1 VRPKQEEPV
10 SLSNRSLV
18 SIVVGSL
25 ALGGGLGVALAA
37 DPAQERHLAME
48 QVNDAAQPLFAIAKK
63 EAPFDAA
70 VVGKNAGT
78 ILEKLKQA
86 QGLFPA
92 GSSGGKSRAKPEIWN
107 DAAGFDKAMKDAQAA
122 VTKLAA
128 AKDEAAFAAA
138 IGALGASCK
147 GCHEKYRLPKQ

>member
-1 VRPKQEEPV
+1 MG
-10 SLSNRSLV
+10 LSNRSLL
-18 SIVVGSL
+18 SIVVASL

-37 DPAQERHLAME
+37 DPAQERHMAME

-70 VVGKNAGT
+70 VASKNAST

-92 GSSGGKSRAKPEIWN
+92 GSGGGKSRAKAEIWS
-107 DAAGFDKAMKDAQAA
+107 DPAGFDKAMKDGQAA
-122 VTKLAA
+122 AAKLAA

-138 IGALGASCK
+138 IGALGTSCK